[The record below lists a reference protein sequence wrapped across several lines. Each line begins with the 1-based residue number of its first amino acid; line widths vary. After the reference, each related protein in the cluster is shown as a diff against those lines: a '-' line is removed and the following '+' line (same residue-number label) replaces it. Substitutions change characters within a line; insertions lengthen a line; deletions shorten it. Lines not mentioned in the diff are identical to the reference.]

1 MTTDQTPAA
10 SAHGGSETI
19 KACCAVGYS
28 SDLVSQLLGDSYH
41 PGGLALTRRLLDQ
54 LGLAP
59 GSRLVDIASG
69 IGTTALLA
77 AIEYDAQADGVDL
90 SPANVALATGAAA
103 ARGLD
108 HRVTFHLGDAEA
120 LPLDDDGWD
129 AVACECAL
137 CTFPDKQ
144 TAVAEMARVLKPGG
158 RIGITDMTAD
168 RDRLPPELTTLQA
181 WIACVA
187 DARTAD
193 DYRDL
198 LAGAGLQV
206 LRIEHHQVALE
217 RMVRQ
222 IEARLELLRLTARPR
237 LQEAGID
244 FMQVRPVLDAAHT
257 AVRDGILGY
266 VLIIAEKPATAGRPG
281 RQA

>member
-10 SAHGGSETI
+10 PVHGGGETI

-28 SDLVSQLLGDSYH
+28 SDLVSLLLGDSYH
-41 PGGLALTRRLLDQ
+41 PGGLDLTRRLLDQ
-54 LGLAP
+54 IGLAA
-59 GSRLVDIASG
+59 GSRLVDVASG
-69 IGTTALLA
+69 IGTTALLVA
-77 AIEYDAQADGVDL
+77 TEYDAQADGVDL
-90 SPANVALATGAAA
+90 SPANVALATRAAA
-103 ARGLD
+103 ARGLAD
-108 HRVTFHLGDAEA
+108 RVTFHLGDAES
-120 LPLDDDGWD
+120 LPLAGGGWD
-129 AVACECAL
+129 AVVCECAL

-198 LAGAGLQV
+198 LAGAGLEV
-206 LRIEHHQVALE
+206 LRIEQHQVALE

-222 IEARLELLRLTARPR
+222 IEARLELLRITARPR
-237 LQEAGID
+237 LEEAGID
-244 FMQVRPVLDAAHT
+244 VARVRPVLDAAHG

-266 VLIIAEKPATAGRPG
+266 VLIIAEKTAAAGPSGAR
-281 RQA
+281 A